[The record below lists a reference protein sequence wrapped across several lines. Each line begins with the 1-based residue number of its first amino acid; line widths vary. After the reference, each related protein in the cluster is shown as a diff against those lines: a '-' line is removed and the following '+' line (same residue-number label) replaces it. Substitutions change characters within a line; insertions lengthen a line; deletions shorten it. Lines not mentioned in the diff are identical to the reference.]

1 MRRVL
6 RLAHFDKNKKPKTLE
21 LSYDSPSTND
31 KGFTEEGSLLLSIQG
46 DDHKAYF
53 QLSVAEAALLKERLE
68 YVLSLLSQEYI
79 EAEAEKAKEKTKPA
93 GKG

>member
-21 LSYDSPSTND
+21 LHFDLPTTNE
-31 KGFTEEGSLLLSIQG
+31 KGYVDEGSLLLSIQG

-68 YVLSLLSQEYI
+68 YVLSLLSKEYVD
-79 EAEAEKAKEKTKPA
+79 AEAKRPEKPA